1 MKYPNSIS
9 GEPQLCQALL
19 EAERFPFTQLILRH
33 KSRKPIMTTAVAVAG
48 VNRCEA
54 DDVCLVDA
62 KELRYADTNGAAR
75 CSECSCWFMLA
86 GTMEFVSSD
95 LLKHVD
101 PDWQG
106 SNAMII
112 QF

>member
-1 MKYPNSIS
+1 
-9 GEPQLCQALL
+9 
-19 EAERFPFTQLILRH
+19 
-33 KSRKPIMTTAVAVAG
+33 MTTAVLVAG

-62 KELRYADTNGAAR
+62 KELRYADTNRAAR

-86 GTMEFVSSD
+86 GRMEFLSND
-95 LLKHVD
+95 LLEHVD
-101 PDWQG
+101 PDGQG